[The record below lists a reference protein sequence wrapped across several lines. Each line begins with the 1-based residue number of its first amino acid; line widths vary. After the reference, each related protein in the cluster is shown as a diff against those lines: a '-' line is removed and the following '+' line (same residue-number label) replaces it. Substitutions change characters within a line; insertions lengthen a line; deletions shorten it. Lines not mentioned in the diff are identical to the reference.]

1 MQKKSLNMKW
11 FAPVVLTC
19 LVSANSFAEAA
30 CDKRERL
37 WDSNIVPSE
46 HKQLPA
52 LEDINIL
59 GMITHSLRPKI
70 DYVSDVAPVDWEKPI
85 HKRGVVA
92 KVRFVSNNKHD
103 FTGDF
108 KGNECGLIRLSLTY
122 KPEKR
127 GVAPGLALKF
137 FKDNQ
142 LKTSNFSALTSLDSQ
157 GQDYNFF
164 KKPFS
169 NVVPLSDKIG
179 AKIVNKIFAL
189 YAKFPNYI
197 GVTDLAKI
205 KSDGL
210 VESKPHS
217 PVQLFLVPNKELE
230 TPALPKRDFRIDLMK
245 IPAGTKLFDVYA
257 LSLESLGGTSWVKK
271 YNPSQEKEHLKNAVH
286 VGTLETQSEFLA
298 SEFGDTQ
305 LFFKHEAFSDV
316 KY

>member
-1 MQKKSLNMKW
+1 MQKKSLNVKW
-11 FAPVVLTC
+11 FVPVVITC

-37 WDSNIVPSE
+37 WDAHILPSE
-46 HKQLPA
+46 HKQLPP

-92 KVRFVSNNKHD
+92 KVKFVSNEKHD

-108 KGNECGLIRLSLTY
+108 KGNDCGLIRLSLTY

-164 KKPFS
+164 KKTFS
-169 NVVPLSDKIG
+169 NIVPLSDKLG

-197 GVTDLAKI
+197 GVTDLAKV
-205 KSDGL
+205 KSDGV
-210 VESKPHS
+210 VESKAIS
-217 PVQLFLVPNKELE
+217 PVQLFLVPNKALE
-230 TPALPKRDFRIDLMK
+230 TSPIPARDFRKDLLK

-257 LSLESLGGTSWVKK
+257 LSVQSLGTSWVKK
-271 YNPSQEKEHLKNAVH
+271 YNPSQEKEHQKNAIH
-286 VGTLETQSEFLA
+286 IGTIETQSDFVA

-305 LFFKHEAFSDV
+305 LFFKHEAFSET